1 METLCSLTP
10 SPSSPLF
17 RTNVRQHSSSST
29 SFPHLI
35 INQSPCITTAILT
48 NPAAEV
54 ISIKPF
60 KLPLG
65 PFKTTPQELK
75 IVAPETL
82 QYESGF
88 LGAVPDKLVEGEG
101 SSDDIHDAMSYLT
114 KILTSKA
121 YDVAI
126 ESPLDYAS
134 KLSEKLHVNIWL
146 KREDLQ
152 PWKTVEKLGGQVVLV
167 GDSYDEAQAYAQQ
180 RAEDEGLIFV
190 HPFDHPDVIAG
201 QGTIGM
207 EILRQIQGPLHAIF
221 VPVGGG
227 GLIAGIASYV
237 KRVRP
242 EVKIIG
248 VEVSDANAMAL
259 SIHHGQRIMLV
270 KVGGFADGI
279 AVKKVG
285 EETFRLCREL
295 IDGVVLVSRDAV
307 CASIKDMFEEKR
319 SILEP
324 AGAVAIA
331 GAEAYCK
338 YYGLK
343 GENVVAISSGANM
356 NFDRLRLVSQ
366 LADVGRRR
374 EVFLATFVPE
384 KRGSFKQFC
393 ELVGGRSSSIENEI
407 LCQFSIPARPG
418 ALLKFLDAFSPL
430 WNISLFH
437 YSGQG
442 ESGADALVGLHVASS
457 EINKFKA
464 LADALGVAVCGSYLE
479 FNNVGGFWFINYRAN
494 GQPLVPAMFI
504 FGDSVVDAGNNNHLY
519 TVIKANFPPYGRD
532 FVNHKPTG
540 RFCNGKLASDFTAE
554 NLGFTSYPPAYL
566 SKEANGKN
574 LLIGA
579 NFGSAG
585 SGYYEY
591 TAKLYDVISLNQQLE
606 YYKEYQNKVVGIAA
620 RNKAN
625 FTSIISDAVYLVGA
639 GSSDFLQN
647 YYIDPLLYKVYTPN
661 QFSDILM
668 QAYATFIQ
676 NLYALGARRI
686 GVTTLPP
693 LGCLPAA
700 ITIFGSHSNE
710 CVDKVNNVA
719 ISFNNKLNATSQSL
733 QNDLSGLKLVVL
745 DIYQPLYDLVTK
757 PAENGFAEARRAC
770 CGTGLVETAILC
782 NAESVGTCA
791 NASEYVFWDGFHPS
805 EAANQILANDLLSS
819 GISLIS

>member
-54 ISIKPF
+54 ISIKPS

-152 PWKTVEKLGGQVVLV
+152 PIFSFKIRGAYNMMAKLSTKQLAMGVICSSAGNHAQGVALSAQKLGCTALIVMPITTPEIKWKTVEKLGGQVVLV

-180 RAEDEGLIFV
+180 RAKDEGLIFV

-207 EILRQIQGPLHAIF
+207 EILRQIQSPLHAREF
-221 VPVGGG
+221 AP
-227 GLIAGIASYV
+227 
-237 KRVRP
+237 RF
-242 EVKIIG
+242 VKIIG

-393 ELVGGRSSSIENEI
+393 ELVGPMNILEINYRYDDKKESGLILVGFQTVLELEEMLDRMKSAQLLTINLTNKELVKDHMQFLVGGRSSSIENEI

-464 LADALGVAVCGSYLE
+464 LADALGFDYKFE
-479 FNNVGGFWFINYRAN
+479 TNNETL
-494 GQPLVPAMFI
+494 Q
-504 FGDSVVDAGNNNHLY
+504 
-519 TVIKANFPPYGRD
+519 
-532 FVNHKPTG
+532 
-540 RFCNGKLASDFTAE
+540 
-554 NLGFTSYPPAYL
+554 
-566 SKEANGKN
+566 
-574 LLIGA
+574 LL
-579 NFGSAG
+579 
-585 SGYYEY
+585 
-591 TAKLYDVISLNQQLE
+591 L
-606 YYKEYQNKVVGIAA
+606 
-620 RNKAN
+620 
-625 FTSIISDAVYLVGA
+625 
-639 GSSDFLQN
+639 
-647 YYIDPLLYKVYTPN
+647 
-661 QFSDILM
+661 
-668 QAYATFIQ
+668 
-676 NLYALGARRI
+676 
-686 GVTTLPP
+686 
-693 LGCLPAA
+693 
-700 ITIFGSHSNE
+700 H
-710 CVDKVNNVA
+710 
-719 ISFNNKLNATSQSL
+719 
-733 QNDLSGLKLVVL
+733 
-745 DIYQPLYDLVTK
+745 
-757 PAENGFAEARRAC
+757 
-770 CGTGLVETAILC
+770 
-782 NAESVGTCA
+782 
-791 NASEYVFWDGFHPS
+791 
-805 EAANQILANDLLSS
+805 
-819 GISLIS
+819 

>member
-1 METLCSLTP
+1 METLCSRTP

-17 RTNVRQHSSSST
+17 RTNVRQHGSSST

-35 INQSPCITTAILT
+35 KNQSPCITTAILT

-54 ISIKPF
+54 ISIKPS
-60 KLPLG
+60 KLPLS

-82 QYESGF
+82 QYDSGF

-114 KILTSKA
+114 KILTSKV

-134 KLSEKLHVNIWL
+134 KLSDKLHVNIWL

-152 PWKTVEKLGGQVVLV
+152 PIFSFKIRGAYNMMAKLSTKQLAMGVICSSAGNHAQGVALSAQKLGCTAVIIMPITTPEIKWKTVEKLGGQVVLV

-180 RAEDEGLIFV
+180 RAKDEGLIFV

-259 SIHHGQRIMLV
+259 SIHHGQRIMLE

-366 LADVGRRR
+366 LADVGRRC

-393 ELVGGRSSSIENEI
+393 ELVGPMNILEISYRYDDKKESGLVLYSVGFQTVLELEEMLDRMMSAQLLTVNLTNKELVKDHMQFLVGGRSSSIENEI
-407 LCQFSIPARPG
+407 LCQFAIPARPG

-464 LADALGVAVCGSYLE
+464 LADALG
-479 FNNVGGFWFINYRAN
+479 FNYNFET
-494 GQPLVPAMFI
+494 
-504 FGDSVVDAGNNNHLY
+504 NNETLQ
-519 TVIKANFPPYGRD
+519 
-532 FVNHKPTG
+532 
-540 RFCNGKLASDFTAE
+540 
-554 NLGFTSYPPAYL
+554 
-566 SKEANGKN
+566 
-574 LLIGA
+574 LL
-579 NFGSAG
+579 
-585 SGYYEY
+585 
-591 TAKLYDVISLNQQLE
+591 L
-606 YYKEYQNKVVGIAA
+606 
-620 RNKAN
+620 
-625 FTSIISDAVYLVGA
+625 
-639 GSSDFLQN
+639 
-647 YYIDPLLYKVYTPN
+647 
-661 QFSDILM
+661 
-668 QAYATFIQ
+668 
-676 NLYALGARRI
+676 
-686 GVTTLPP
+686 
-693 LGCLPAA
+693 
-700 ITIFGSHSNE
+700 H
-710 CVDKVNNVA
+710 
-719 ISFNNKLNATSQSL
+719 
-733 QNDLSGLKLVVL
+733 
-745 DIYQPLYDLVTK
+745 
-757 PAENGFAEARRAC
+757 
-770 CGTGLVETAILC
+770 
-782 NAESVGTCA
+782 
-791 NASEYVFWDGFHPS
+791 
-805 EAANQILANDLLSS
+805 
-819 GISLIS
+819 